1 MYQGNGITTE
11 FPIPPGADGR
21 TVGLAPPGGAAV
33 KLKENEAY
41 TVRDGTVYFFVPPPN
56 GTTVTFEVSETAVRS
71 AGTSEGTKGICTVL
85 YPDGTMREVTQDPWE
100 LLEAAARER
109 ESARQ
114 EREALRALLAKEGAE
129 VRALA
134 AEAKETLKGR
144 LLNYDARAEAA
155 IAAAVEATK
164 EGTATAVNKVLL
176 EIRNKHKQ
184 VLSAEEDARLAMERA
199 EAAAENGAVMAVRAA
214 SEEMECRCA
223 ETRETWDRIRSMRS
237 ELETLAANAR
247 NAATEAGCEVTR
259 AFTAQ
264 TEVVLGDLRGL
275 RGRLEN
281 DIEWER
287 ERQVRERGAELEEMK
302 RVRDETVRAVRR
314 MDGIEANCRE
324 LLGRVSAAEDRVR
337 EFAERVAAFESTW
350 NARIIQ
356 EMEAR
361 RVKEAHDG

>member
-11 FPIPPGADGR
+11 FPLPPGADGH
-21 TVGLAPPGGAAV
+21 TVGLAPPGGTAI

-41 TVRDGTVYFFVPPPN
+41 TVRDGTVYFFAPPPA
-56 GTTVTFEVSETAVRS
+56 GTTITFGAVSAER
-71 AGTSEGTKGICTVL
+71 AGPGVCTVL

-109 ESARQ
+109 EAARQ
-114 EREALRALLAKEGAE
+114 EREALRTLLAKEGAE

-134 AEAKETLKGR
+134 AEAKETLKSR
-144 LLNYDARAEAA
+144 LLNYDARAESA

-164 EGTATAVNKVLL
+164 EDTAAAVNKALL

-184 VLSAEEDARLAMERA
+184 VLSAEEDMRLAMERA
-199 EAAAENGAVMAVRAA
+199 EAAAENGAAMAVRAA

-223 ETRETWDRIRSMRS
+223 ETREAWKRIRGLKPVLE
-237 ELETLAANAR
+237 ELAGEAKAAAS
-247 NAATEAGCEVTR
+247 EAGRELTR
-259 AFTAQ
+259 AFTAR
-264 TEVVLGDLRGL
+264 TEVVLDELKSL

-281 DIEWER
+281 DVERER
-287 ERQVRERGAELEEMK
+287 ERQVRERGTELEEMK

-314 MDGIEANCRE
+314 MDDIEADCRA

-337 EFAERVAAFESTW
+337 EFAERVAAFENVW
-350 NARIIQ
+350 NARIVR